1 MSNFYNPK
9 PIYESALLN
18 DPIVEGGCY
27 FIDFPR
33 FEGKI
38 DNDHIANAA
47 YRGAGVGLMIVSK
60 DSDGLPEAV
69 QDFNY
74 VSLDKNNRVN
84 IKRKAV
90 KTMLEEAYKRGDFI
104 FLGTCSCYTFCEP
117 TILDAPEAALS
128 VKMFGKLNPQSI
140 ATLQKRIDIACQA
153 LGFTLFQ

>member
-1 MSNFYNPK
+1 MSNFYDPK

-33 FEGKI
+33 FDGEI

-104 FLGTCSCYTFCEP
+104 FLGTCSCYSFCEP
-117 TILDAPEAALS
+117 TLLDAPEAALS
-128 VKMFGKLNPQSI
+128 VKMFGKLNSQSI
-140 ATLQKRIDIACQA
+140 KAIQTNIEIACMR
-153 LGFTLFQ
+153 LGFSLFQ

>member
-1 MSNFYNPK
+1 MANFYDPK

-33 FEGKI
+33 FDGEI

-60 DSDGLPEAV
+60 DSDGLPESV

-104 FLGTCSCYTFCEP
+104 FLGTCSCYSFCEP
-117 TILDAPEAALS
+117 TLLDSPDAALS
-128 VKMFGKLNPQSI
+128 VKMFGKLNSQSI
-140 ATLQKRIDIACQA
+140 KALQTNIEIACMR
-153 LGFTLFQ
+153 LGFSLFQ